1 MTSEAQKRANK
12 EYRKKN
18 VKRVTID
25 FFPADEDVYLWL
37 KSQKGM
43 ARYLKDLIRADM
55 ASKK

>member
-25 FFPADEDVYLWL
+25 FFPTDEDVYLWL
-37 KSQKGM
+37 KSQKE
-43 ARYLKDLIRADM
+43 
-55 ASKK
+55 